1 MNSVREHKRLG
12 ETICR
17 QMRLA
22 LFMLG
27 LWAVRTQ
34 ALGFDWLTPMPD
46 ITIDEC
52 HDDYLLACANAS
64 LTFSDAFDLCEQ
76 TANETKIELSID
88 EEVERLQIELGAS
101 EVCGNLHICDTLE
114 NDLDYFKC
122 ISDNGS
128 RNIDILSEITY
139 NSTSALTRLR
149 EDYDDVYRTYLLCT
163 LDAQKNYIEN
173 LREAYTELSQCRVD
187 AGDYLY

>member
-1 MNSVREHKRLG
+1 
-12 ETICR
+12 
-17 QMRLA
+17 
-22 LFMLG
+22 
-27 LWAVRTQ
+27 
-34 ALGFDWLTPMPD
+34 MPD

-76 TANETKIELSID
+76 TANETKSELSID
-88 EEVERLQIELGAS
+88 E
-101 EVCGNLHICDTLE
+101 E